1 LGPFGLDSFRT
12 NVESNLTGKDP
23 AFVSGA
29 GRRVDFP
36 SKLGRRDWALRSQ
49 LPKNL
54 LYGGNEQMN
63 REIARVAKI
72 SFKVLLASRGG
83 DALVVFGSNNEVP
96 QKTELLNV

>member
-1 LGPFGLDSFRT
+1 
-12 NVESNLTGKDP
+12 
-23 AFVSGA
+23 
-29 GRRVDFP
+29 
-36 SKLGRRDWALRSQ
+36 
-49 LPKNL
+49 
-54 LYGGNEQMN
+54 MN